1 MTSVRCLSGVVAL
14 CVGLSAGAAWADN
27 DPAANPFVG
36 RWHWNRA
43 RSTLPAGEP
52 IPNDMTAEI
61 SDVGGFHLKWSLNV
75 LPPPAQPAVESFD
88 APANGEFHPV
98 GSDTSAAFR
107 LTRTAL
113 RATFKS
119 PTGETDAMKCKVATD
134 QKTMRC
140 RGVLSDEAGNRASYV
155 DVYDRM

>member
-1 MTSVRCLSGVVAL
+1 MTSVRCLSGVMAL

-43 RSTLPAGEP
+43 QSTLAAGEP
-52 IPNDMTAEI
+52 IPDDMTAEI
-61 SDVGGFHLKWSLNV
+61 SDADGLHLKWSLAV
-75 LPPPAQPAVESFD
+75 LPPPASPAIESFN
-88 APANGEFHPV
+88 APANGDFYPV
-98 GSDTSAAFR
+98 SSDTTAAFR
-107 LTRTAL
+107 LTRSSL

-119 PTGETDAMKCKVATD
+119 PNGETDAMTCTVAAD

-140 RGVLSDEAGNRASYV
+140 RGVLSDEAGNSASYV